1 MTKKD
6 LEQYFIPS
14 LTLLETDLTE
24 TELLFRKI
32 IFTEQAFP
40 SQKRQPAY
48 GPEEAGYVF
57 FRWSYELPGGPFT
70 GLKKLILE
78 IRRRTGLRSS
88 YRGIVGIDVTPWK
101 SHEKEEYFQI
111 MQKYLYDNSKE
122 WDLVYICSGYSPG
135 ELSDL
140 RRVCANYFILHSR
153 RAYVYSQETLSR
165 YVQNA
170 FSHFGVTADKKA
182 VQELAAALGA
192 RLPMENRTL
201 PVIRRIAYEILC
213 RETEQ
218 KEKVLRISEKS
229 VKQYLQEPES
239 SLAILAGACLG
250 TEYEAYETAI

>member
-88 YRGIVGIDVTPWK
+88 YRGIVGIDVTP
-101 SHEKEEYFQI
+101 
-111 MQKYLYDNSKE
+111 
-122 WDLVYICSGYSPG
+122 
-135 ELSDL
+135 
-140 RRVCANYFILHSR
+140 AR
-153 RAYVYSQETLSR
+153 RAFRPS
-165 YVQNA
+165 
-170 FSHFGVTADKKA
+170 
-182 VQELAAALGA
+182 A
-192 RLPMENRTL
+192 RLRKLFYSSQPAGICIQPGNIE
-201 PVIRRIAYEILC
+201 PVRSECFFPLRC
-213 RETEQ
+213 DGRQ
-218 KEKVLRISEKS
+218 KSC
-229 VKQYLQEPES
+229 
-239 SLAILAGACLG
+239 AGACG
-250 TEYEAYETAI
+250 SAGRQTSDGEQNPSGHPANRI